1 MLLSIILVSIFVLVS
16 GLRSGLGDT
25 WAYVYTYSHIGPET
39 DIFKSSYEAGFMLFL
54 IFLKKFSSDPQFMI
68 FITAAITNI
77 LNIWLIRKYSEDS
90 YFELSIFM
98 YIASG
103 AYVVT
108 MNGIRQC
115 LVVSLVFAATI
126 FIIKRKFISYCIIIL
141 LVSTIHTSALIMIP
155 VYFVAIKEAWSK
167 DIIKVIILFLICMI
181 LYEPFINII
190 FSLMKNTKFGGY
202 KDFNEG
208 GANILR
214 IAVNA
219 VPVFLAYIKRDV
231 LKDKW
236 KISNIFINLTL
247 VNFIIMCFSRFNW
260 IFARFALYTQLY
272 SIVLLPYIIKNCFP
286 NKKERR
292 LLYYGFIV
300 AYFIYFWYDTTV
312 GSVIYKSNF
321 NIINLFYYISN

>member
-25 WAYVYTYSHIGPET
+25 WAYVNTYSHIGPET